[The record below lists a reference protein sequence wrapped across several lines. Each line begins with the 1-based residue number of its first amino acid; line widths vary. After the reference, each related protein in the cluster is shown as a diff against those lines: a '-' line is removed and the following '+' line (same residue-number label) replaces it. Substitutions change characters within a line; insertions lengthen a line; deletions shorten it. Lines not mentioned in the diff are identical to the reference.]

1 VQLGTIVSFTADK
14 KLAENAYLLHH
25 SYYWISKFYLL
36 SNCYASALNNLKN
49 MAKYPSKIFSL

>member
-1 VQLGTIVSFTADK
+1 VSFTADK